1 MSRMSE
7 WAAAVLKLASSLC
20 AVVAAGLFVL
30 ALRHG
35 EGVAPS
41 GAPEAPGPSDEPVLI
56 VESENPARAEP
67 AEKTIQE
74 SRSEFQGAI
83 LSLESRPSGASAQV
97 NGVDQGETPVS
108 VGLDCVPGTPLVI
121 EFTLRDFE
129 KATHKTLCPRD
140 AVVTVKARMRKE
152 TSARSGKR

>member
-1 MSRMSE
+1 MSE
-7 WAAAVLKLASSLC
+7 WVAAVLKLASSLC

-35 EGVAPS
+35 EGVAPP
-41 GAPEAPGPSDEPVLI
+41 GATEAPDSSDEPVLI
-56 VESENPARAEP
+56 VEAGEPARDES
-67 AEKTIQE
+67 AEKATQE

-121 EFTLRDFE
+121 EFTLRDFQKE
-129 KATHKTLCPRD
+129 THKTLCPMN
-140 AVVTVKARMRKE
+140 AVVTVKARMRKD
-152 TSARSGKR
+152 TGSRSGKR